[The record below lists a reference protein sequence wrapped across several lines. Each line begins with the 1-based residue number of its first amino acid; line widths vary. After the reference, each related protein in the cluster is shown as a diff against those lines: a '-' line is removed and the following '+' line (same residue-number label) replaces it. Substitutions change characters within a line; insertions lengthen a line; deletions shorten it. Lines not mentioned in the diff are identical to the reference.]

1 MCILCEKKVPYEGL
15 GPHTPRIIAALIANQ
30 HLEPK
35 TRTLYKIMWN
45 ILDLLYECNIGDPP
59 SNSDVLPITSHIL
72 QIEHQLLAWQ
82 SSLAPPSGLIT
93 PQELAREGE
102 GHGDG
107 NGNFSLTRRFRVILT
122 LRYHNVR
129 ILAHRRMLDLYLGSL
144 ERGQGGSRTSSKP
157 YYHDNNHNSS
167 SSAGSQ
173 QHDSMLKQVGHRSK
187 GICMQSASD
196 VISIVH
202 MLVRA
207 PEPGRRGLLG
217 AWWFTLYYSKGFFFL
232 SFFPP
237 YFIVVLFLFSLPP
250 PPSFSFPLPCSGCK
264 SPPGGRGLP

>member
-1 MCILCEKKVPYEGL
+1 M
-15 GPHTPRIIAALIANQ
+15 IANQ

-59 SNSDVLPITSHIL
+59 SNNDVLPITSHIL

-93 PQELAREGE
+93 PQELAREGG

-107 NGNFSLTRRFRVILT
+107 DGNFSLARRFRVILT

-129 ILAHRRMLDLYLGSL
+129 ILAHRRILDLYLGSL

-157 YYHDNNHNSS
+157 YYHDDNNHNSS

-202 MLVRA
+202 MLVHA

-217 AWWFTLYYSKGFFFL
+217 AWWFTLYYSKGF
-232 SFFPP
+232 PP
-237 YFIVVLFLFSLPP
+237 PLPP
-250 PPSFSFPLPCSGCK
+250 PILFLS
-264 SPPGGRGLP
+264 SPPPPFLFPSSLFWLQKPPRVEGFTLRVYIHGFTRNSMVNSSSSTKLSTQP